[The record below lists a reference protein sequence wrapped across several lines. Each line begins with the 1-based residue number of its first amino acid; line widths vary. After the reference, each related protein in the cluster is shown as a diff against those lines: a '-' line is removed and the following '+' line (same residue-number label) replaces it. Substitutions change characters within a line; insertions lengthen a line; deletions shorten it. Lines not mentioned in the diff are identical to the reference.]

1 VSRKLRPREA
11 ATRVDA
17 MRPRVALAAWILA
30 VAGIAGADERII
42 RYEKDAL
49 TVHLTNV
56 PVAEVLDEVARQTGA
71 QIRGQVRAD
80 RDVTAQFDAVPLPEA
95 LHRLLGDQNFA
106 LVYGD
111 GGKLKSVR
119 LLGGTTGQTA
129 GAPAP
134 SPAAPAVPPP
144 PVQPGLANLI
154 ANHPPVPVTGRLAQ
168 TVGGPNATL
177 QQLFEIGTR
186 NDDSSLRSDAIR
198 TMVSTLE
205 TDPAL
210 RAAAIGELGTIDDGA
225 LSAILRG
232 AAGEHAEEVAMQVLA
247 QARASEIRVKASSVL
262 QRLRAGS

>member
-1 VSRKLRPREA
+1 
-11 ATRVDA
+11 

-30 VAGIAGADERII
+30 VAGMARADERVIQ
-42 RYEKDAL
+42 YEKDAL

-56 PVAEVLDEVARQTGA
+56 PVAEVLDEVARQSGA
-71 QIRGQVRAD
+71 QIRGQVRSD

-111 GGKLKSVR
+111 AGKLKSVR
-119 LLGGTTGQTA
+119 LLGGTPGEA
-129 GAPAP
+129 AAAPGAAVPVM
-134 SPAAPAVPPP
+134 PAVPPP
-144 PVQPGLANLI
+144 PSSQGLANLV
-154 ANHPPVPVTGRLAQ
+154 ANHAPVPVSGRLAQ

-186 NDDSSLRSDAIR
+186 NEDSSLRSDAIR

-232 AAGEHAEEVAMQVLA
+232 AAGEHAEEVAMQVLT

>member
-1 VSRKLRPREA
+1 
-11 ATRVDA
+11 
-17 MRPRVALAAWILA
+17 MRQRAALAAWIIA
-30 VAGIAGADERII
+30 VAGIARADERVIQ
-42 RYEKDAL
+42 YAKDAL

-56 PVAEVLDEVARQTGA
+56 PVAEVLDEIARQSGA
-71 QIRGQVRAD
+71 EIRGHVRAD
-80 RDVTAQFDAVPLPEA
+80 GAVTAQFDAVPLPEA

-106 LVYGD
+106 LVYGES
-111 GGKLKSVR
+111 GKLKSVR
-119 LLGGTTGQTA
+119 LLGGTPGQTA
-129 GAPAP
+129 AVAPAP
-134 SPAAPAVPPP
+134 VTPAVQPPASS
-144 PVQPGLANLI
+144 PGLANLV
-154 ANHPPVPVTGRLAQ
+154 ANHAPVPVSGRLAQ

-186 NDDSSLRSDAIR
+186 NEDSSLRSEAIR

-210 RAAAIGELGTIDDGA
+210 RAATIGELGTIDDGA

-232 AAGEHAEEVAMQVLA
+232 AAGEHAEEVAMQVLT

>member
-1 VSRKLRPREA
+1 
-11 ATRVDA
+11 
-17 MRPRVALAAWILA
+17 MRPRVALAACILA
-30 VAGIAGADERII
+30 VAGIARADERVI

-49 TVHLTNV
+49 TAHLTNV
-56 PVAEVLDEVARQTGA
+56 PIAEVLDEVARQSGA
-71 QIRGQVRAD
+71 QIRGQVRSD

-119 LLGGTTGQTA
+119 LLGGTPGQTA
-129 GAPAP
+129 AAPGAP
-134 SPAAPAVPPP
+134 VPVIA
-144 PVQPGLANLI
+144 PVQSPPGSPGLANLI
-154 ANHPPVPVTGRLAQ
+154 ANHGPVPVTGRLSEI
-168 TVGGPNATL
+168 VGGSATL

-186 NDDSSLRSDAIR
+186 NEDSSVRAEAIR

-205 TDPAL
+205 TDPVL
-210 RAAAIGELGTIDDGA
+210 RAAAIGEIGTIDDGA

-232 AAGEHAEEVAMQVLA
+232 AAGEHAEEVAMQVLT